1 MRNFSVRSGVYG
13 AEILTKFAGLQNA
26 AWPPRYP
33 EIRLML
39 FASSILFAAVLAA
52 PQTASPAKE
61 IPVHHAHGSFT
72 VDVHPLTPS
81 PAGGISRFT
90 INKTIHGDL
99 EATTIGE
106 MFTGG
111 DPRQGVAGYVAI
123 EVVTGTLAGKHGSFA
138 LQHFA
143 TMDASGPKMQVIVV
157 PGSGTGE
164 LKGIEGTFTIRI
176 EEGKHF
182 YDFDFTLP

>member
-1 MRNFSVRSGVYG
+1 M
-13 AEILTKFAGLQNA
+13 LT
-26 AWPPRYP
+26 
-33 EIRLML
+33 
-39 FASSILFAAVLAA
+39 A
-52 PQTASPAKE
+52 PQTAAQPKE

-72 VDVHPLTPS
+72 VDVHPLAPTPVE
-81 PAGGISRFT
+81 GIGRFT

-111 DPRQGVAGYVAI
+111 DPKQGAAGYVAI
-123 EVVTGTLAGKHGSFA
+123 EVVTGTLGGKHGSFA

-143 TMDASGPKMQVIVV
+143 TMDGAGPKMQVIVV

-164 LKGIEGTFTIRI
+164 LKGIEGTFVIRI
-176 EEGKHF
+176 EDGKHF
-182 YDFDFTLP
+182 YDFDYTLP